1 MSSNLITATIK
12 KQNKTMNKYIII
24 NSETIQ
30 KRIEELEKSNILKQ
44 WRKDNE
50 TRNGHSSQQR
60 EAKEKIDLELNTL
73 KQILSNSKPLEE
85 ELSKA
90 FSAGM
95 SYGIEQSIDYEKESP
110 QPDLKT
116 YINNLKLDI

>member
-1 MSSNLITATIK
+1 
-12 KQNKTMNKYIII
+12 MNKYIIV
-24 NSETIQ
+24 NAETIQ
-30 KRIEELEKSNILKQ
+30 QRINELKKPTVHHDGIYVSDEQIV
-44 WRKDNE
+44 E
-50 TRNGHSSQQR
+50 YV
-60 EAKEKIDLELNTL
+60 TL
-73 KQILSNSKPLEE
+73 KRILSNSKPLEE

>member
-1 MSSNLITATIK
+1 
-12 KQNKTMNKYIII
+12 MNKYIIV
-24 NSETIQ
+24 NAETIQ
-30 KRIEELEKSNILKQ
+30 QRIKDLKEEVIISESQGDKI
-44 WRKDNE
+44 RAAIE
-50 TRNGHSSQQR
+50 TS
-60 EAKEKIDLELNTL
+60 EMKAYEE
-73 KQILSNSKPLEE
+73 ILSNSKPLEE

>member
-1 MSSNLITATIK
+1 M
-12 KQNKTMNKYIII
+12 
-24 NSETIQ
+24 
-30 KRIEELEKSNILKQ
+30 EKSDILKQ
-44 WRKDNE
+44 WKKDNE

-60 EAKEKIDLELNTL
+60 EAKAKIDLELNTL

-90 FSAGM
+90 
-95 SYGIEQSIDYEKESP
+95 IESSIQSFESNAYEMPELIEEIR
-110 QPDLKT
+110 QD